1 MKAAKENTLQRIL
14 ETGSQLITQK
24 GFNNVG
30 LNEILET
37 VNVPKG
43 SFYYYFKSKE
53 AFGLEVIRYYGDQSF
68 ALMQSFL
75 EDKDKPAKQRFMDFF
90 NEIRSMYIAK
100 DYTEGC
106 LLGNCSLELGDIKSS
121 YATAVAVELDR
132 WEVLFAD
139 CIREGQEDGSIGT
152 ASDAKEFAACMLN
165 NWEGAI
171 LRMKSQKSAEALSVF
186 IAFTEQLLD

>member
-152 ASDAKEFAACMLN
+152 ASDAKELAAFMLN